1 MIPVKMFSDGG
12 TLLSMIV
19 RGTKSTIRVVVL
31 MGGTNK
37 EQMAFIQWR
46 RAVHV
51 EVEHILC
58 QFHHKFHLVRAYIN
72 ITILVYKTNLLMIKT
87 KCNQHQVQQLHQHKH
102 YREAVLD
109 LNLQVARHPYH
120 KVVPRL
126 PIHRNRQA
134 VLAH

>member
-1 MIPVKMFSDGG
+1 MIPVKIFSDGG

-58 QFHHKFHLVRAYIN
+58 QFHHKFHL
-72 ITILVYKTNLLMIKT
+72 
-87 KCNQHQVQQLHQHKH
+87 CNQHQVQQLHQHKH